1 MNDVFL
7 TNARLT
13 KAPDFYAYH
22 ENAKAILQVAVSREH
37 DREKADFPIIEIWNK
52 TAEFCADNLDKGD
65 VINIRGEIRTEKY
78 EQNGETKYRTFVLA
92 NRIEPVRVKKFMNRE
107 DSGSKAP
114 DQESVPEAHPESS
127 KTKKNTKK
135 K

>member
-65 VINIRGEIRTEKY
+65 VINIRGEIRTE
-78 EQNGETKYRTFVLA
+78 NMSRTVKLNTVLLFLLIGS
-92 NRIEPVRVKKFMNRE
+92 NRF
-107 DSGSKAP
+107 GL
-114 DQESVPEAHPESS
+114 
-127 KTKKNTKK
+127 KNS
-135 K
+135 